1 MDRKVAL
8 AAGIALLIVAPA
20 VGAAEQGDQ
29 EIVEGHTTYTT
40 IVADEPRSISV
51 IGDVRCHFEVLDVT
65 FTVPPT
71 VGNVDADC
79 AADLLVFGSLLEA
92 PDPTAQDL
100 EKTGR
105 TLEVEGPQGLTWTTT
120 EWTYEA
126 DGETWRAWTTD
137 VGDRRV
143 DPESGDTY
151 RFAIGVPGDA
161 AGEEVRLRAGS
172 PGP

>member
-20 VGAAEQGDQ
+20 VGAAEQGD
-29 EIVEGHTTYTT
+29 EEVVEGHTTYTT
-40 IVADEPRSISV
+40 IVADAPESISV

-71 VGNVDADC
+71 VGNADADC
-79 AADLLVFGSLLEA
+79 SADVTVFGSLLGA
-92 PDPTAQDL
+92 PDPTKQDL
-100 EKTGR
+100 DPTGR
-105 TLEVEGPQGLTWTTT
+105 VLEVEGPQGITWTTT

-126 DGETWRAWTTD
+126 DGGTWPAWTTD

-143 DPESGDTY
+143 DPDSGRSY
-151 RFAIGVPGDA
+151 RFAMGVPGDA
-161 AGEEVRLRAGS
+161 VGEEVRLRAGS
-172 PGP
+172 LGP